1 MSVLCC
7 GTMMSAP
14 EPPMMTSTPEV
25 AFIVVE
31 VWMVQPSE
39 AAAPVLPAASIARTW
54 KVLVPA
60 VRPVRVTDVSVVEVQ
75 VVPPSVEYW

>member
-7 GTMMSAP
+7 GTMVSSVAP
-14 EPPMMTSTPEV
+14 PTMMSTPEV
-25 AFIVVE
+25 AFIMVE

-60 VRPVRVTDVSVVEVQ
+60 VRPVRVTEVSVVETQ
-75 VVPPSVEYW
+75 VVPPSIEYW